1 MAIANNARK
10 DYVQRLIIVSKKNA
24 AIRNKQITTVDNI
37 LKVAKKL
44 YPTLTDSE
52 QMELSQIALKII
64 LNETSTP
71 TYQTTLLAHM

>member
-1 MAIANNARK
+1 MAIVNNARK

-24 AIRNKQITTVDNI
+24 AIRNQKITTVDNI
-37 LKVAKKL
+37 LKVAKRL
-44 YPTLTDSE
+44 YPTLTYGE

>member
-1 MAIANNARK
+1 MAIVNNARK

-24 AIRNKQITTVDNI
+24 AIRNKKITTVDNI

-71 TYQTTLLAHM
+71 AYQTTLLAHM

>member
-1 MAIANNARK
+1 MAIVNNVRA
-10 DYVQRLIIVSKKNA
+10 DYIQRLIIVSKKNA
-24 AIRNKQITTVDNI
+24 AIRNKKITTIDNI

-44 YPTLTDSE
+44 YPTLPDSE

-64 LNETSTP
+64 LNETSIP

>member
-1 MAIANNARK
+1 MAIVNNVRA
-10 DYVQRLIIVSKKNA
+10 DYIQRLIIVSKKNA
-24 AIRNKQITTVDNI
+24 AIRNKKITTVDNI

-44 YPTLTDSE
+44 YPTLPDSE
-52 QMELSQIALKII
+52 QMEISQIALRII

>member
-1 MAIANNARK
+1 MAIVNNARK

-24 AIRNKQITTVDNI
+24 AIRNKKITTVDNI

-64 LNETSTP
+64 LNETSIP